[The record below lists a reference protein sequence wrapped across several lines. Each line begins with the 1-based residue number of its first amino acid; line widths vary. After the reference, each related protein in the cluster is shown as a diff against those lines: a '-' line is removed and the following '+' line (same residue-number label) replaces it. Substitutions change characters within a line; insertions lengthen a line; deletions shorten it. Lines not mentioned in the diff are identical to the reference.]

1 MTPVVIGQPSGR
13 VSDPPARAT
22 GGSETRPSECRSLAV
37 GVYIAAPIRKTGRMH
52 ERSHDRRALRWAVVL
67 TAVFCVVEFVGGWLT
82 NSLALMSDGVHML
95 TDVASLSLGLFALW
109 VADRPPNANKTF
121 GYHRAEIL
129 AALAN
134 GVALCL
140 AVVWIVSEAY
150 DRLSTPRP
158 IEIGGMLAIAS
169 VGLAINLVCAWL
181 LAPREG
187 SSLNVRAAFLH
198 VIADLLGSI
207 GAIAAA
213 VTILATGWYA
223 ADAVAAALIA
233 VLVLFSAWELVRES
247 LDVLM
252 EAVPEHI
259 DVDRLRDEME
269 GVTGAVRVHDLHVW
283 TLTTGH
289 YALAAH
295 AVIDSSADGDA
306 VLDQMR
312 ELLAS
317 RFDVRH
323 VTIQLEC
330 ARPCEPESVH
340 A

>member
-1 MTPVVIGQPSGR
+1 
-13 VSDPPARAT
+13 
-22 GGSETRPSECRSLAV
+22 
-37 GVYIAAPIRKTGRMH
+37 MH

-95 TDVASLSLGLFALW
+95 TDVAALSLGLFALW
-109 VADRPPNANKTF
+109 VAGRPPSANKTF

-134 GVALCL
+134 GVALAL
-140 AVVWIVSEAY
+140 AVVAIVSEAY
-150 DRLSTPRP
+150 ERLNEPVRVNT
-158 IEIGGMLAIAS
+158 EGMMVIAG
-169 VGLAINLVCAWL
+169 VGLAVNLVCAWL
-181 LAPREG
+181 LAPAED
-187 SSLNVRAAFLH
+187 SSLNLRAAFLH
-198 VIADLLGSI
+198 VVADLLGSLGALGA
-207 GAIAAA
+207 GAI
-213 VTILATGWYA
+213 ILFTGWYQ
-223 ADAVAAALIA
+223 ADAVAAAFIA
-233 VLVLFSAWELVRES
+233 VLVLISAWQLVRES

-252 EAVPEHI
+252 EAVPPHI
-259 DVDRLRDEME
+259 DLEKLREEME
-269 GVTGAVRVHDLHVW
+269 GVPGTCRVHDLHVW
-283 TLTTGH
+283 TLTTGR

-295 AVIDSSADGDA
+295 AVIESSADGDA
-306 VLDQMR
+306 ILGHMR
-312 ELLAS
+312 DLLAN